1 MTIWNMT
8 DKLKLKL
15 ESQIKSD
22 KKIIELSKNTQTIKI
37 YKENIIR
44 MQNALNFGVLVGGI
58 NDEGLHFRNI

>member
-1 MTIWNMT
+1 MT

>member
-1 MTIWNMT
+1 MT

-58 NDEGLHFRNI
+58 NDEGLHFKNI

>member
-1 MTIWNMT
+1 MT

-22 KKIIELSKNTQTIKI
+22 KKIIELSKNTQTVEI
-37 YKENIIR
+37 YKKNIIR
-44 MQNALNFGVLVGGI
+44 MENALNFGILVGGI

>member
-1 MTIWNMT
+1 MTIWNIT

-22 KKIIELSKNTQTIKI
+22 KKIIELSKNTQTVEI
-37 YKENIIR
+37 YKKNIIR
-44 MQNALNFGVLVGGI
+44 MENALNFGILVGGI

>member
-1 MTIWNMT
+1 MTIWNIT

-44 MQNALNFGVLVGGI
+44 MENALNFGVLVGGI

>member
-22 KKIIELSKNTQTIKI
+22 KKIIELSKNTQTVEI
-37 YKENIIR
+37 YKKNIIR
-44 MQNALNFGVLVGGI
+44 MENALNFGILVGGI

>member
-1 MTIWNMT
+1 MTIWNIT

>member
-37 YKENIIR
+37 YEENIIR
-44 MQNALNFGVLVGGI
+44 MQNALNFGVLVGGM
-58 NDEGLHFRNI
+58 NDEGLHFKNI